1 MVKLRYVLHSCDSN
15 VTDPCHRFDFGLS
28 KTMFDQLEYKVHK
41 EDVKKHSCQVIKWLS
56 KQNLLIM

>member
-15 VTDPCHRFDFGLS
+15 VTDLCHRFDFGLN
-28 KTMFDQLEYKVHK
+28 KTMSDQLEYKVHTEDMK
-41 EDVKKHSCQVIKWLS
+41 EHSCQVIKWLN